1 MAKKN
6 CTSIQKSI
14 EWCEGTPSPAGI
26 RRRLYYLS
34 DSRIVARPDYK
45 RDEFGHATDATLQ
58 GAFVTAA
65 DTVWLAID
73 VLPDKSQLTSES
85 QGEYPNITQ
94 LNKLTAVLPGTGP
107 EATALACYVN
117 NTSCTYLVPDILGR
131 YRVVG
136 AGNDKYITKSTVA
149 QDLGQ
154 GATGTAST
162 TLSVE
167 ATDEMPAPFYTGTIA
182 TEDGEI
188 DCSTGKPAAAEP

>member
-1 MAKKN
+1 MSKT
-6 CTSIQKSI
+6 CTNIQKSL

-34 DSRIVARPDYK
+34 DSKIVTRPAYK
-45 RDEFGHATDATLQ
+45 RDELGRATDATLE
-58 GAFVTAA
+58 GSFVLAA
-65 DTVWLAID
+65 DAKWLAID
-73 VLPDKSQLTSES
+73 ILPDKSQLVSES

-94 LNKLTAVLPGTGP
+94 LNKLTAVHPGTGP
-107 EATALACYVN
+107 EATALSSYVN
-117 NTSCTYLVPDILGR
+117 NTSCTYLVPDMLGR

-154 GATGTAST
+154 GATGNAST
-162 TLSVE
+162 TLNVE
-167 ATDEMPAPFYTGTIA
+167 ATDEMPAPFYVGTIV

-188 DCSTGKPAAAEP
+188 DCSGEADPAPKA